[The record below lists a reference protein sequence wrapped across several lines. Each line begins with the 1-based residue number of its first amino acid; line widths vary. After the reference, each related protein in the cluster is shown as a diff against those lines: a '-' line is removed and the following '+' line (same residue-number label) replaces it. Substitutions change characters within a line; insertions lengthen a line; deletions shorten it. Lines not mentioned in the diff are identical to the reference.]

1 MISEVVNILIVLI
14 NFRFIILYISILWFL
29 VVILMLNKDDLFF
42 FILVFEILLFLLLE
56 FERGWYLWILK
67 ENVYLCLF

>member
-14 NFRFIILYISILWFL
+14 NFRFIILYIRILWFL